1 MGDVPAVRWAT
12 TSDGLS
18 LGFQVFGSGPV
29 DIVVIPPFA
38 QNIELAWERPELRRI
53 WEREGRFAR
62 VVHFDKRGT
71 GVSDRSVP
79 VPGLDQRV
87 DDARAVMDAAGV
99 ERAVLYGISEGG
111 PMALLFAV
119 TYPDRVERLVLHAT
133 DARIVD
139 RDGMTDEDL
148 ERQRWGP
155 EGVLTHWGTEQSGL
169 LRVLA
174 PTAWA
179 DPDYRAW
186 EPRYERH
193 SATPAA
199 IRDLLAMADSIDVRE
214 ILGRI
219 TVPTLLLH
227 VRGDP
232 VIPIARVRETAA
244 AIPGARLVE
253 HDGIDH
259 FPHVGE
265 TDWWLDE
272 VERFVTG
279 AVAPR
284 RSRPPV
290 RRTTIRTFGGFGV
303 LHDGTPVAVAEWGSR
318 RARTLC
324 KRLAAAAGEPV
335 TRDELIDLLWPDE
348 PDAAPLPARLSVQL
362 STVRRLLGG
371 GVIADRDAIRLDLRE
386 VGLDLAELYRAL
398 RDGDDERAVAIYC
411 GEFLPEDAYADWAIA
426 PRDRARRAVL
436 GALQRLAAAT
446 TDSAVAVDHLQRALD
461 LDPLGAVAHEQLI
474 KVLHAG
480 GRLGEARRAH
490 DRYAGLMSDLG
501 APARPLVELTT

>member
-1 MGDVPAVRWAT
+1 MPPVRWAT

-18 LGFQVFGSGPV
+18 LGFQVFGTGSV
-29 DIVVIPPFA
+29 DVVAIPPFA
-38 QNIELAWERPELRRI
+38 QNIELAWERPELRRV
-53 WEREGRFAR
+53 WERIGRFAR

-99 ERAVLYGISEGG
+99 DRAVLYGISEGG

-119 TYPDRVERLVLHAT
+119 TYPERVERLVLHAT

-148 ERQRWGP
+148 ELLRWGP

-169 LRVLA
+169 LRLLA

-232 VIPIARVRETAA
+232 VIPIERVRETAA

-290 RRTTIRTFGGFGV
+290 GRTTVRTLGGFDV
-303 LHDGTPVAVAEWGSR
+303 LHDGTPVAVAE
-318 RARTLC
+318 
-324 KRLAAAAGEPV
+324 
-335 TRDELIDLLWPDE
+335 
-348 PDAAPLPARLSVQL
+348 
-362 STVRRLLGG
+362 
-371 GVIADRDAIRLDLRE
+371 
-386 VGLDLAELYRAL
+386 
-398 RDGDDERAVAIYC
+398 
-411 GEFLPEDAYADWAIA
+411 WAIA

-436 GALQRLAAAT
+436 GALQRLAAT
-446 TDSAVAVDHLQRALD
+446 TDNTAAVDHLQRAVD
-461 LDPLGAVAHEQLI
+461 LDPLGAGAHEQLV

-490 DRYAGLMSDLG
+490 DRYTAVMSDLG